1 MYEPKTQKGGCMD
14 NTKSIIENITMP
26 ANTLCAIYDFELMPY
41 ALGDVLTWN
50 VQTAIQCEEAGCQK
64 VDIYICHDARY
75 PACIFERDLVTA
87 ENCGLFFSELFGA
100 FGTHPRMG
108 NLLVY
113 RSRDELLSRLQEAA
127 NCNAASTNAL
137 NAYLKALASRHDEAA
152 AIEFFMQTIQT
163 HEKINT
169 FAARFGRIPLLQ
181 SSTGCEPD
189 VKGLIATRFAGR
201 RIVAVHPRL
210 RRLDAGYKGKHSY
223 ARDSDV
229 LDWYE
234 FLRAAEK
241 KHPEVMFVVLG
252 RLQEKPIELLR
263 LPNVLSLRT
272 LGLGLG
278 HELTLL
284 TKCDLFIGTSSGFAA
299 MVNFS
304 QTPYFITRMTPATCK
319 AYQISLGT
327 ERLPFA
333 APRQLLVYE
342 PESPAM
348 LMRILEEGLA
358 GSTSIHGG
366 PGPGIDATIDIRS
379 WEWERAQWLAPDATT
394 YRFYVDNR
402 YSDKE
407 MAFLLGPKIRMVRDA
422 LRLGRNDTADE
433 LLQRIETCFPR
444 LSTRF
449 EEFLRLRE
457 KRARERNDISTVNS
471 CRANLEHLSSSE
483 TGLQRVYVTMQ
494 RYLRWG
500 YPAAMKVKDIWK
512 RKHRIPRRLKY
523 ILKQA
528 ATRGDPA

>member
-1 MYEPKTQKGGCMD
+1 
-14 NTKSIIENITMP
+14 MP

-50 VQTAIQCEEAGCQK
+50 VQTAIQCEEAGCES

-100 FGTHPRMG
+100 FGTHPKLG

-113 RSRDELLSRLQEAA
+113 RSRDELLTRLQAEVKS
-127 NCNAASTNAL
+127 NAASANAL
-137 NAYLKALASRHDEAA
+137 NAYLKALANRHDEVA
-152 AIEFFMQTIQT
+152 AIEYFTRTIQT
-163 HEKINT
+163 HERINA
-169 FAARFGRIPLLQ
+169 FAARFGRIPLLRP
-181 SSTGCEPD
+181 SIGCEPD
-189 VKGLIATRFAGR
+189 IKGLVAARFAGR
-201 RIVAVHPRL
+201 RIVAVHARL
-210 RRLDAGYKGKHSY
+210 RRLDATGYSGRRSY

-234 FLRAAEK
+234 FLRDAER
-241 KHPEVMFVVLG
+241 KHPHVMFILLG

-304 QTPYFITRMTPATCK
+304 ETPYFITRMTPASCK
-319 AYQISLGT
+319 AYQIPLGA

-333 APRQLLVYE
+333 APRQVLVYE

-348 LMRILEEGLA
+348 LMRLLEEGLA
-358 GSTSIHGG
+358 GPTSQHGG
-366 PGPGIDATIDIRS
+366 PGAGIDAVIDIRS

-394 YRFYVDNR
+394 YRFYVDDR

-407 MAFLLGPKIRMVRDA
+407 MAFLLEPKIREARDA
-422 LRLGRNDTADE
+422 LRLGQKGIADQI
-433 LLQRIETCFPR
+433 LQRIETCFPR

-449 EEFLRLRE
+449 GEFLRLKER
-457 KRARERNDISTVNS
+457 RAREVNDIDTVNA
-471 CRANLEHLSSSE
+471 CRANLGCLSSSE
-483 TGLQRVYVTMQ
+483 KGLRRMYFSMQ
-494 RYLRWG
+494 RYLRWA
-500 YPAAMKVKDIWK
+500 YPNAMKLKDIWK
-512 RKHRIPRRLKY
+512 SKHRIPRKLMHF
-523 ILKQA
+523 LKQA
-528 ATRGDPA
+528 VARGDPV